1 MDPPAGLP
9 VRVVAHGNRQW
20 DEIYPDERMEDLWL
34 DIQSNVFAA
43 LSGGEVLIARN
54 AGRQAPL
61 DDPGF
66 IAEVILGMV
75 RAQRP

>member
-1 MDPPAGLP
+1 
-9 VRVVAHGNRQW
+9 
-20 DEIYPDERMEDLWL
+20 MEDLWL
-34 DIQSNVFAA
+34 DMQSKVSAA
-43 LSGGEVLIARN
+43 LGGGDVLIARN